1 MLNSRPVPR
10 SIQIS
15 KGRDLNSGFSEQGV
29 DCARSYGFPAVNLW
43 DFNSTRTDN
52 SEVEMNCSQGQV
64 ANGPNGLLEHVG
76 NLTELSHTTSNYER
90 DWIRLF
96 EPVVTNDDEG
106 SDESRSQL
114 ERENT
119 TVSLDDLRKHAVE
132 GELRK
137 CCFRSVCWRICLGLL
152 PLDTELWHPTLQEQ
166 RKQFRK
172 INACANDDPRFT
184 NALDHP
190 LALEHSSR
198 WKHFFRMR
206 EIRQLIVQDVDRTF
220 PNIHYFRDPDVQQAM
235 INILQCYTEAT
246 GFDYQQGMHEIL
258 APICFVLHWDSIAY
272 QRVCEQNQI
281 SLPLRKHL
289 AAVLDHRFM
298 QADAFTI
305 FLRVMTTIQKWYTC
319 EQSTPVSNPSSPVD
333 TISSPLSSSTWI
345 STPKLNPAVAFLNDL
360 HNRLLKNLDQ
370 KLYCHLK
377 ALDIHPALFGLRW
390 IRLLFGHEFELHD
403 LLYVWDCIFAVD
415 NSFAFV
421 RYVYVTM
428 LKHLSPMLLS
438 RDYSD
443 CLFLLMRFPSDVD
456 ITRII
461 QNALN
466 LYNPTMFP
474 LADSTD
480 PVGAISP
487 KSDSDISQK
496 TLTAQTTPRRKGK
509 SFVRRWTLLKAPN
522 LESMAENSRSATN
535 LNAANWTNSEPGWHS
550 EQPTPNIGSR
560 QMIDPPLVPRGSITS
575 LSNTTT
581 DTKPDHIERIYRQCV
596 QALESCSAHVDVL
609 LCRSLDEIN
618 NARETTYL
626 TDGSFAPATQC
637 ERLHLI
643 KFELRRAQQM
653 LDAIISEVGNDI
665 RSPLVQR
672 RIIPGG
678 SSGNLGR
685 PHKTVS
691 RLATDQSDA
700 ASSLASDVDGNLP
713 GHIQH
718 GQENGLGIP
727 PSDQHGSDAVKCKN
741 IGAPGSFVRLQV
753 LRNKKKVSLS

>member
-1 MLNSRPVPR
+1 MLNSRRLPR
-10 SIQIS
+10 SIQID
-15 KGRDLNSGFSEQGV
+15 KGRELKSGFPEQGV
-29 DCARSYGFPAVNLW
+29 DCARSYGFPATNLW
-43 DFNSTRTDN
+43 NLSSNNNDN
-52 SEVEMNCSQGQV
+52 SEIEISYSQDQV
-64 ANGPNGLLEHVG
+64 VNGLHGSIQLSG
-76 NLTELSHTTSNYER
+76 NLSELPHPTSNYER

-96 EPVVTNDDEG
+96 EPVEAIGGEG
-106 SDESRSQL
+106 NGESRSQL
-114 ERENT
+114 ERGNT
-119 TVSLDDLRKHAVE
+119 TVALDDLRKHAVE

-137 CCFRSVCWRICLGLL
+137 CCFRSICWRICLGLL
-152 PLDTELWHPTLQEQ
+152 PLDTGFWHSTLREQ
-166 RKQFRK
+166 RDQFRK
-172 INACANDDPRFT
+172 INAGANDDPRYT
-184 NALDHP
+184 NARDHP
-190 LALEHSSR
+190 LALEQSSR

-220 PNIHYFRDPDVQQAM
+220 PNIHYFRGPEVQQAM
-235 INILQCYTEAT
+235 INILACYTEAT

-281 SLPLRKHL
+281 SLPLRTHL
-289 AAVLDHRFM
+289 AAVFDHRFL

-305 FLRVMTTIQKWYTC
+305 FLRVMATIQKWYNC
-319 EQSTPVSNPSSPVD
+319 EQIIPVSNISSPLD
-333 TISSPLSSSTWI
+333 TVLSPLSSSTWT
-345 STPKLNPAVAFLNDL
+345 STPKLNPAIAFLNDL

-474 LADSTD
+474 LADSSD

-487 KSDSDISQK
+487 KSGSDISQK
-496 TLTAQTTPRRKGK
+496 TLTAKTTPRRTSK
-509 SFVRRWTLLKAPN
+509 SLVRRWTLLKAPN

-535 LNAANWTNSEPGWHS
+535 LNASSWTNSEAGWHS
-550 EQPTPNIGSR
+550 EQATPNIGSR
-560 QMIDPPLVPRGSITS
+560 QMIDSPLVPCGSVTS
-575 LSNTTT
+575 PSNASA
-581 DTKPDHIERIYRQCV
+581 DTKPDHVERIYRQCV

-609 LCRSLDEIN
+609 LYRSLDEIN
-618 NARETTYL
+618 NAGETTCL
-626 TDGSFAPATQC
+626 TNCSFAPAAQC

-653 LDAIISEVGNDI
+653 LDAIIAEVGNNI
-665 RSPLVQR
+665 SSPLVQR
-672 RIIPGG
+672 RIIQGG
-678 SSGNLGR
+678 SSGDPGR
-685 PHKTVS
+685 PHMTTS
-691 RLATDQSDA
+691 RLVTHQSDA
-700 ASSLASDVDGNLP
+700 AGSVASGVDGTPL
-713 GHIQH
+713 GHSRH
-718 GQENGLGIP
+718 GPENGLETP
-727 PSDQHGSDAVKCKN
+727 PSDQRGSDAVKRKH

-753 LRNKKKVSLS
+753 MRKKKLSLS

>member
-1 MLNSRPVPR
+1 MLNSRPLSR
-10 SIQIS
+10 SIQIG
-15 KGRDLNSGFSEQGV
+15 KGRELKSGFPEQGV
-29 DCARSYGFPAVNLW
+29 DCARTYGFPAINLW
-43 DFNSTRTDN
+43 NLNSKNNDN
-52 SEVEMNCSQGQV
+52 SEIEVSYSEDQV
-64 ANGPNGLLEHVG
+64 ANGPSGSLQHVG
-76 NLTELSHTTSNYER
+76 NLPELSHTTSNYER

-96 EPVVTNDDEG
+96 EPVVGIGDEG
-106 SDESRSQL
+106 DDESRSHL
-114 ERENT
+114 EIEKT

-152 PLDTELWHPTLQEQ
+152 PLDTELWHSTLREQ
-166 RKQFRK
+166 RDQFRK

-184 NALDHP
+184 NTLDHP
-190 LALEHSSR
+190 LALERSSR

-220 PNIHYFRDPDVQQAM
+220 PNIHYFRNPDVQQAM
-235 INILQCYTEAT
+235 INILACYTEAT

-258 APICFVLHWDSIAY
+258 APICFVLQWDSIAY
-272 QRVCEQNQI
+272 QRVCEQNQL
-281 SLPLRKHL
+281 SAPLQTHL
-289 AAVLDHRFM
+289 AAVLDHRFL

-305 FLRVMTTIQKWYTC
+305 FLRVMATIQKWYTC
-319 EQSTPVSNPSSPVD
+319 EQSIPVSSISSPVD
-333 TISSPLSSSTWI
+333 TVSSPLSSSTWI
-345 STPKLNPAVAFLNDL
+345 STPQLNPAIAFLNDL

-390 IRLLFGHEFELHD
+390 IRLLFGHEFELND

-474 LADSTD
+474 LADAKD

-487 KSDSDISQK
+487 KSGSDISQT
-496 TLTAQTTPRRKGK
+496 TLTAKTTPRRTRK
-509 SFVRRWTLLKAPN
+509 SLVRRWTLFRAPN

-535 LNAANWTNSEPGWHS
+535 LNASNWANSEIGWHS
-550 EQPTPNIGSR
+550 EQPTPNIGNR
-560 QMIDPPLVPRGSITS
+560 RMIDSPLVPRGSITS
-575 LSNTTT
+575 LSNTST

-626 TDGSFAPATQC
+626 TNCSFAPAIQC

-653 LDAIISEVGNDI
+653 LDAIIAEVGNNI
-665 RSPLVQR
+665 HSPLVQR
-672 RIIPGG
+672 RIISGG
-678 SSGNLGR
+678 SHGR
-685 PHKTVS
+685 PNKITS
-691 RLATDQSDA
+691 RLATHQSNAA
-700 ASSLASDVDGNLP
+700 ASVVSDVDENSP
-713 GHIQH
+713 GHSRH
-718 GQENGLGIP
+718 GPEKGLET
-727 PSDQHGSDAVKCKN
+727 PSCDHRGSDAVKGKH

-753 LRNKKKVSLS
+753 LRTKTFSLS